1 MSEATIIDGKAIA
14 EKFRNKIADDVRQ
27 LKNIH
32 NLTPGLA
39 VVLVGSDPASEVYVN
54 NKQKM
59 TTAAGMKSFEHK
71 LPGDTTHKE
80 LLTLIDGL
88 NTDPNIHGILVQLPL
103 PVSYTHLT
111 LPTICSV

>member
-1 MSEATIIDGKAIA
+1 MGPIRGYMTEANIIDGKAIA
-14 EKFRNKIADDVRQ
+14 EKFRSQIADNVRQ

-59 TTAAGMKSFEHK
+59 FYSNVSTSQSM
-71 LPGDTTHKE
+71 
-80 LLTLIDGL
+80 LIK
-88 NTDPNIHGILVQLPL
+88 
-103 PVSYTHLT
+103 HLY
-111 LPTICSV
+111 L